1 MIVKVCGVRDPQIA
15 ELAVDAGADWIGLVF
30 EPRSP
35 RCVDEAQADAV
46 VEAVAGRADLVG
58 VLLDPSAELCDQLAT
73 RFRLSA
79 VQVHGRGVDAGL
91 LAECTVPVIRG
102 VNVASAE
109 EAYHI
114 DWPPSGLVLLD
125 AAPEAQDALPGG
137 TGRRVPTEWAQGV
150 ARHRRIVLAGGL
162 GPESVA
168 DAVESVHPYGVD
180 ASSGLESS
188 PGVKD
193 PDKVRAYVRTARAAF
208 DVVASQGE
216 RWRSPLQANAGVGE
230 SPAEGPRQRKDGQ
243 EKRRA

>member
-15 ELAVDAGADWIGLVF
+15 GVAVEAGADWIGLVF

-35 RCVDEAQADAV
+35 RCLSEQQADAV

-58 VLLDPSAELCDQLAT
+58 VLLDPTTELCDQLAS

-79 VQVHGRGVDAGL
+79 VQVHGRAVDASL
-91 LAECTVPVIRG
+91 LAECRVPVIRG

-125 AAPEAQDALPGG
+125 AAPSVRDALPGG

-150 ARHRRIVLAGGL
+150 ARHRRILLAGGL
-162 GPESVA
+162 GPENVA
-168 DAVESVHPYGVD
+168 DAVEQVRPYGVD
-180 ASSGLESS
+180 ATSGLESS

-208 DVVASQGE
+208 DVLQNTE
-216 RWRSPLQANAGVGE
+216 R
-230 SPAEGPRQRKDGQ
+230 Q
-243 EKRRA
+243 EKSRA